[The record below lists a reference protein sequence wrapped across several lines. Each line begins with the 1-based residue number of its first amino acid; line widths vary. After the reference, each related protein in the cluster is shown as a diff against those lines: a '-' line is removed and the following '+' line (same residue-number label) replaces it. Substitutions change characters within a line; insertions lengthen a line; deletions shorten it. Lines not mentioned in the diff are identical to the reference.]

1 MPLSFEM
8 RWTHQFQN
16 CLSTNGKS
24 CPMWSR
30 KKLSQDHPVTQ
41 IQSEARLW
49 WRFLGWRQK
58 SWDELGTPACLWQM
72 NFMGVFY
79 CSGFPA
85 PKHTSHPF
93 VMNYWSVHLFSKH
106 YWVPSLQSC
115 TDFGKHRNE
124 PESIPTLKKTATNA
138 GIAILLHCVFSVTSY
153 LISWPILSVAT
164 LGTEYC

>member
-1 MPLSFEM
+1 MH
-8 RWTHQFQN
+8 WIHQFQN

-49 WRFLGWRQK
+49 WRFRGWRQK
-58 SWDELGTPACLWQM
+58 SWDELGTPAWLWQM

-79 CSGFPA
+79 YSGFPA

-93 VMNYWSVHLFSKH
+93 AYELLVTCLASTIESLFCSH
-106 YWVPSLQSC
+106 VQTLESTEMSQNQSPPSRKLQPMQASLFYF
-115 TDFGKHRNE
+115 TVYFQ
-124 PESIPTLKKTATNA
+124 
-138 GIAILLHCVFSVTSY
+138 LLDS
-153 LISWPILSVAT
+153 LISCPILSVAT